1 MTTPATNI
9 HQPTDSFRDY
19 LEDEVVREFRR
30 NRNFRRLRAAA
41 VIIVSV
47 GIGASATF
55 ASAQVRESSAKDSL
69 LAAVQADAL
78 VAQMR
83 LNLARLQLA
92 EEQKQVSVGARQAGV
107 LPSESLYKEMEAAV
121 ATLALDQAEI
131 AITSRPARNELN
143 APLVNGRDF
152 VKERMQLQMMVAQQ
166 RLDAAERRLADANRR
181 VSVGVSSELESAD
194 YEATVL
200 RRRADLAVLAEQ
212 LNARRDFLE
221 KGTPVG
227 ELTVRVERMEV
238 QQAIQVAQ
246 RELVNAQAR
255 SALLEKRFNVGV
267 ATRLEMLE
275 AQTNVELQKLQL
287 QKLVQRLQQLR

>member
-1 MTTPATNI
+1 MTTPDTNI

-83 LNLARLQLA
+83 LNLARLQLE
-92 EEQKQVSVGARQAGV
+92 EEQKQDSVGARQAGV